1 MKAKKKQTKK
11 RNPTDAT
18 LRNIRA
24 LKKRVAQLE
33 LEIRRLH
40 QYRDAVFPAETLL
53 GFLDEPKK
61 KGKK

>member
-1 MKAKKKQTKK
+1 MKKQTPKK
-11 RNPTDAT
+11 RNPPDAT
-18 LRNIRA
+18 HRNIRA
-24 LKKRVAQLE
+24 LKKRVSQLE

-40 QYRDAVFPAETLL
+40 QYRDAVFPAEALL